1 MKGAGFLVILQKKQK
16 KINNMDTQILKLEA
30 PYEYIYCNGEV
41 GKHIATYIVGESKIG
56 EDGKYELETHSHPIV
71 QYQGS
76 PKGVVWNRA
85 ELTDCEVLCSED
97 DMRID
102 IRTFYLLCIQRADQN
117 ANEDDYGYESWENSA
132 SEAEPLKEKLR
143 QYGIGFKSKEK
154 VIEIG
159 VEVGGCSDGYFAQ
172 LMELDILYFHHIE
185 PTLEELGKRL
195 TEEREY
201 WENLYDHVVKIKFTP
216 ESSSAEEFV
225 ENL

>member
-1 MKGAGFLVILQKKQK
+1 
-16 KINNMDTQILKLEA
+16 MDTQILKLEA
-30 PYEYIYCNGEV
+30 PFDYIYCNGEV
-41 GKHIATYIVGESKIG
+41 GKHIGTYIVGETHIG
-56 EDGKYELETHSHPIV
+56 EDGKYTLESHSHPIV
-71 QYQGS
+71 QYVNS

-102 IRTFYLLCIQRADQN
+102 VQTFYLLCIQRADQK
-117 ANEDDYGYESWENSA
+117 AKEAGEGEYSFAAWDNSA
-132 SEAEPLKEKLR
+132 DEAELLKEKLR

-154 VIEIG
+154 VVEVG

-172 LMELDILYFHHIE
+172 FMELSIMYFHHIE

-201 WENLYDHVVKIKFTP
+201 WEEFYDHVVKIKYTP
-216 ESSSAEEFV
+216 DSSTAKGFV

>member
-1 MKGAGFLVILQKKQK
+1 MEA
-16 KINNMDTQILKLEA
+16 QIMKLEA
-30 PYEYIYCNGEV
+30 PFDYIYCNGEV
-41 GKHIATYIVGESKIG
+41 GKHIGTYIVGESCIG
-56 EDGKYELETHSHPIV
+56 EDGKYTLETHSHPIV
-71 QYQGS
+71 QYMNS

-102 IRTFYLLCIQRADQN
+102 VQTFFLLCIQRANQKAKEAGEPEYSFVAWD
-117 ANEDDYGYESWENSA
+117 NSA
-132 SEAEPLKEKLR
+132 DEAEPLKEKLR

-154 VIEIG
+154 VVEVG

-172 LMELDILYFHHIE
+172 FMELSIMYFHHIE

-201 WENLYDHVVKIKFTP
+201 WEEFYDHVVKIKYTP
-216 ESSSAEEFV
+216 DSSTAEGFV

>member
-1 MKGAGFLVILQKKQK
+1 
-16 KINNMDTQILKLEA
+16 MDTQILNLNE
-30 PYEYIYCNGEV
+30 PYEYIHCNGEV
-41 GKHIATYIVGESKIG
+41 GKHIGTYIVGESRIG
-56 EDGKYELETHSHPIV
+56 EDGKYTLETHSHPIV
-71 QYQGS
+71 QYLNS

-97 DMRID
+97 DMRVD
-102 IRTFYLLCIQRADQN
+102 IRTFFLLCIQRAEQE
-117 ANEDDYGYESWENSA
+117 AKKTGDDYEFAGWDNSA
-132 SEAEPLKEKLR
+132 DEAEPLKEKLR

-154 VIEIG
+154 VVEVG
-159 VEVGGCSDGYFAQ
+159 VEVGGCHDGYFAQ

-201 WENLYDHVVKIKFTP
+201 WEEFYDHVIEIHFTP
-216 ESSSAEEFV
+216 DSSLAAGFV

>member
-143 QYGIGFKSKEK
+143 QYGIGFKSKAK

-216 ESSSAEEFV
+216 ESSSAEGFV